1 MNERLKNKLDLLP
14 EHPGCYLMKD
24 SQGAIIYV
32 GKAKVL
38 KRRIRSYFI
47 GVHDGK
53 TERLVNQIADFE
65 FIVTS
70 SDLEALIL
78 EKNLIKRYTPKYN
91 MMLKDDKSYPYI
103 KITAER
109 NPQLLITREVKS
121 DNGKYFGPF
130 PHFSAA
136 AETKRLLHQ
145 LYPLRKC
152 PLNSNRPCLYYQLGQ
167 CIGSCVREV
176 SEEEYDQVINRIT
189 RFFHGGYKK
198 VIRELNRRMKEAAH
212 SLNFER
218 AKNLRN
224 QISSIEAVMEP
235 QNLTTIDHINRDVF
249 GFDVEQDWI
258 CIQVFHVRQGKMME
272 RNISIFPLY
281 DEPESVFLTY
291 LGQFYAEDRNL
302 RPKEILIPEGVNKEL
317 ARQFLQ
323 TRIVQPK
330 RGHKKELVKMAY
342 RNARASLQERL
353 ALMELGV
360 RNNF

>member
-1 MNERLKNKLDLLP
+1 MNELLKNKLDLLP

-47 GVHDGK
+47 GAHDGK
-53 TERLVNQIADFE
+53 TARLVNQIADFE

-70 SDLEALIL
+70 SDIEALIL
-78 EKNLIKRYTPKYN
+78 ENNLIKRYTPKYN
-91 MMLKDDKSYPYI
+91 IMLKDDKSYPYI

-109 NPQLLITREVKS
+109 NPQLLITREVKN

-130 PHFSAA
+130 PNVTAA
-136 AETKRLLHQ
+136 IETKRLLHQ
-145 LYPLRKC
+145 LYPLRRC
-152 PLNSNRPCLYYQLGQ
+152 PHNSNRPCLYYQLGK

-176 SEEEYDQVINRIT
+176 SEEEYEQVINKIT

-198 VIRELNRRMKEAAH
+198 VTRELNRKMKEAAH
-212 SLNFER
+212 SLNFEKSR
-218 AKNLRN
+218 SLRD

-235 QNLTTIDHINRDVF
+235 QNLTIIDPIDCDVF
-249 GFDVEQDWI
+249 GFEVEQGWI
-258 CIQVFHVRQGKMME
+258 CIQVFYIRHGKMME
-272 RNISIFPLY
+272 RNVSIFPLY
-281 DEPESVFLTY
+281 DEPELAFLTY

-302 RPKEILIPEGVNKEL
+302 RPKEILIPEGINKEL
-317 ARQFLQ
+317 AQQFLQ

-342 RNARASLQERL
+342 SNARVSLQEKL
-353 ALMELGV
+353 ALMELGE
-360 RNNF
+360 RANF